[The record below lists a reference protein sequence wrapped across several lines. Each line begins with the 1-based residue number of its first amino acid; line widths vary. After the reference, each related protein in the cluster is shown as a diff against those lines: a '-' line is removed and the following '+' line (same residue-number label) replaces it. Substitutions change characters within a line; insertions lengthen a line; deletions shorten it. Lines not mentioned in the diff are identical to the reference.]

1 MAHGMYKLVALDV
14 DGTIRTIERS
24 PSERTRRAIDAVRAA
39 GAAVTLAT
47 GRIFASAAS
56 AAAELG
62 IVTPIVTFQGAVIA
76 EPESGDVLWRRTLT
90 AEMANAALDAL
101 NEWPTEV
108 AAYLG
113 NNVYVNMNTPWAD
126 GYAERNPGLVHVV
139 DDLREMA
146 EMSLCRLVAVGDE
159 DDVARLHSDLMAIFD
174 STLHITRSLPR
185 FCEILHPEGGKHKA
199 LGWLS
204 SHLGVEREETIAF
217 GNGYNDVHMLE
228 WAGLG
233 VAVDGAVDEVLE
245 VADRVAPALEED
257 GVAQVLEE
265 LLATGQIGGV
275 S

>member
-1 MAHGMYKLVALDV
+1 MYKLAALDV
-14 DGTIRTIERS
+14 DGTIRTIDRS
-24 PSERTRRAIDAVRAA
+24 PSERTRRTLGSVRAA

-47 GRIFASAAS
+47 GRIFTSAAS

-62 IVTPIVTFQGAVIA
+62 ITTPIVAFQGAVVA
-76 EPESGDVLWRRTLT
+76 EPQGGEVLWSRTLT
-90 AEMANAALDAL
+90 PEMANAALDAL
-101 NEWPTEV
+101 AAWPTEV

-113 NNVYVNMNTPWAD
+113 NDVYVNMRTPWVE
-126 GYAERNPGLVHVV
+126 GYAERNPGRVHVV
-139 DDLREMA
+139 DDLRDLA
-146 EMSLCRLVAVGDE
+146 EMSLCRLVAVGGE
-159 DDVARLHSDLMAIFD
+159 DDVAVLHSNLTKAFD

-199 LGWLS
+199 LAWLGS
-204 SHLGVEREETIAF
+204 RLGVRRDETIAF

-233 VAVDGAVDEVLE
+233 VAVDGAVAEVLE
-245 VADRVAPALEED
+245 VADRVAPAFEED

-265 LLATGQIGGV
+265 LLAVGQIGGV